1 MKNDNKKRKGKGS
14 LIIIIE
20 TLVCTVVFMAI
31 ILLTLLLLDKE
42 YSKVHSIMTC
52 FKGGIHPHFSGDT
65 WFSIAASGMA
75 AIPGVFCGILALLQ
89 TERINKMEARYHRPV
104 LGFQNASMKIMRLHD
119 ERYQK
124 KSKVKDYEEV
134 FFCEWLV
141 KKKPEKNFK
150 RISLELVLEL
160 KNDTEIYDI
169 ILDQISFW
177 INNKCYIFQ
186 IEKMPERW
194 SRYRKCT
201 RVFENDKYL
210 CIINWD
216 IFPYKIVNWKDSK
229 DDIESVFGRDIDNFA
244 NYDRVLMDNY
254 RTINIDIQARCYY
267 QYSNLDYALI
277 TIRTQW
283 DVQKGTGIIDYE
295 SNNQTRIGHV
305 TYNE

>member
-141 KKKPEKNFK
+141 KKKPEKNPEHNNYSSDHS
-150 RISLELVLEL
+150 RSSCGRWIISLESG
-160 KNDTEIYDI
+160 D
-169 ILDQISFW
+169 
-177 INNKCYIFQ
+177 
-186 IEKMPERW
+186 
-194 SRYRKCT
+194 
-201 RVFENDKYL
+201 ENREHGFRRQGEWQL
-210 CIINWD
+210 
-216 IFPYKIVNWKDSK
+216 
-229 DDIESVFGRDIDNFA
+229 
-244 NYDRVLMDNY
+244 
-254 RTINIDIQARCYY
+254 
-267 QYSNLDYALI
+267 
-277 TIRTQW
+277 
-283 DVQKGTGIIDYE
+283 
-295 SNNQTRIGHV
+295 
-305 TYNE
+305 